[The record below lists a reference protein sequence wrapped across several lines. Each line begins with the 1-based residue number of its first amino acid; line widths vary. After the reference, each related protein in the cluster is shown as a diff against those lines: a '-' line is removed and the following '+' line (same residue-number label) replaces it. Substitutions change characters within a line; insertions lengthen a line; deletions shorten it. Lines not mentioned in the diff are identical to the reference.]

1 VTFERKWLISI
12 QREIAAVAF
21 IDEDFQSGVTALQ
34 AGNLKQAERR
44 LQAVIRSQPKHVP
57 ALNLLGIVLARLGRN
72 AEALG
77 IYDQALAFSPDSAE
91 SWYGRGMILLTMG
104 RPNEA
109 IASFTRLL
117 ALKPDFTQ
125 VHLLQAKLLCDTG
138 HYEAALEGIGKL
150 LAIAPGFAEG
160 WLGRS
165 NILFESHRYEE
176 ALSAAEKAIALKPG
190 LAEGW
195 HGRGNALNELRRH
208 DEALAAYEKVLALN
222 ANSAGGW
229 YGRGNVLNDLK
240 RFEDALVAYD
250 KALALDQNFAQ
261 GWVGRGNVLN
271 VLKRFEPAL
280 AAFARALALQA
291 NLAEAWLGRGN
302 VLLELKRVEEALACY
317 DRAIAIKP
325 DFATAYFN
333 RGRGRLLLGRYEGG
347 WQDYEWRWQARDFLS
362 KRPELKI
369 SGWQGENLRGR
380 HLLVYSEQGLGDII
394 QFVRYLPLLLQRGY
408 KITFL
413 TSEKLARLIRHSIPS
428 LHVIDSLQG
437 LHLLDVQVALISL
450 PYLFKTDLSSVP
462 NQVPY
467 LSAEAKLETAW
478 RARIGTHGFK
488 IGIAWQGNPVGAIE
502 TGRSVPLKEFVR
514 LSKIPK
520 LRLISLQKH
529 VGLDQLADLPEGAK
543 IETLGDDFDSGPDA
557 FIDTAAVMN
566 NLDLIITCDTSIAH
580 LAGALGRPAWLA
592 LTQVPDW
599 RWMLDREDSPW
610 YPTLR
615 LFRQPQRDDWG
626 CVFSKIEES
635 LHEFLGRRLNG
646 DGFTEGR

>member
-1 VTFERKWLISI
+1 MP
-12 QREIAAVAF
+12 F

-34 AGNLKQAERR
+34 AGNLKQAECR
-44 LQAVIRSQPKHVP
+44 LQAVIRTQPKHVP
-57 ALNLLGIVLARLGRN
+57 ALNLLGIVLARLSRN

-77 IYDQALAFSPDSAE
+77 VYDQALAFSPDSAE
-91 SWYGRGMILLTMG
+91 SWYGRGMVLLAMG
-104 RPNEA
+104 RPGDA
-109 IASFTRLL
+109 IASFSRLL

-138 HYEAALEGIGKL
+138 HYEAALQGIEKL

-165 NILFESHRYEE
+165 NILFESRRYEE

-190 LAEGW
+190 LAEAW

-250 KALALDQNFAQ
+250 KALALDQSFAE

-271 VLKRFEPAL
+271 MLKRFEPAL

-302 VLLELKRVEEALACY
+302 VLLELKRVEEALTCY
-317 DRAIAIKP
+317 DRAIAIKH

-362 KRPELKI
+362 KRPDLNI
-369 SGWQGENLRGR
+369 THWQGESLRGR

-394 QFVRYLPLLLQRGY
+394 QFVRYLPLLLQRECEV
-408 KITFL
+408 TFL
-413 TSEKLARLIRHSIPS
+413 TSQKLARLVRHSIPS
-428 LHVIDSLQG
+428 LHVVESVHGFQG
-437 LHLLDVQVALISL
+437 IDVQVALMSL
-450 PYLFKTDLSSVP
+450 AHFFKSELSSVP

-467 LSAEAKLETAW
+467 LNAEATLEKAW
-478 RARIGTHGFK
+478 QARIGDQGFK
-488 IGIAWQGNPVGAIE
+488 IGIAWQGVDA
-502 TGRSVPLKEFVR
+502 GRSVPLKEFVR
-514 LSKIPK
+514 LSKIPEV
-520 LRLISLQKH
+520 RLISLQKN
-529 VGLDQLADLPEGAK
+529 VGLDQLADLPEGIN
-543 IETLGDDFDSGPDA
+543 IETLGEDFDGGQDA

-566 NLDLIITCDTSIAH
+566 NLDLVITCDTSIAH
-580 LAGALGRPAWLA
+580 LAGALGRPVWVA
-592 LTQVPDW
+592 LKHVPDW
-599 RWMLDREDSPW
+599 RWMVDRDDTPW
-610 YPTLR
+610 YPTMR
-615 LFRQPQRDDWG
+615 LFRPNERDDWSSA
-626 CVFSKIEES
+626 FLKIESS
-635 LHEFLGRRLNG
+635 LRQLLDSMP
-646 DGFTEGR
+646 DGNDLAKGE